1 MWSYFRLFF
10 SNNYWALVRD
20 PEKLFAGSEVV
31 QRATLETARDA
42 DNHYFQ
48 RCAAEGVTRG
58 YFEAENDANGQ
69 WSRQYADKMAGRQ
82 SDDLLL
88 GDKIVSEAGARGDD
102 ALPAPP
108 APLRVAHRRPLRRG
122 RDSRRTERTLKLKV
136 L

>member
-42 DNHYFQ
+42 ANHYFQ

-88 GDKIVSEAGARGDD
+88 GDKIVSEAGEGVV
-102 ALPAPP
+102 
-108 APLRVAHRRPLRRG
+108 RVATMLSLRRLRLCG
-122 RDSRRTERTLKLKV
+122 WLIGV
-136 L
+136 LSGEAEIPDELNVL